1 MIEYIEDPNNAT
13 RKKKI
18 RISMNLLTFQVI
30 KSIHRNLFH
39 FYTQTMKDQKD
50 KLKKHFHLL
59 SQEKK
64 NKNLEIS
71 LSEETKNLHC
81 EN

>member
-1 MIEYIEDPNNAT
+1 
-13 RKKKI
+13 
-18 RISMNLLTFQVI
+18 MNLLTFQVI
-30 KSIHRNLFH
+30 KSIHRNLLH

-64 NKNLEIS
+64 IK
-71 LSEETKNLHC
+71 T
-81 EN
+81 